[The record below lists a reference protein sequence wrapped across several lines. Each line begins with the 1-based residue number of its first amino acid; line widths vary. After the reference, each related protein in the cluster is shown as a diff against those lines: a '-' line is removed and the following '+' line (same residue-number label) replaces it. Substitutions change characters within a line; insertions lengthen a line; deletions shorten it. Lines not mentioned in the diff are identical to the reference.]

1 MQATLD
7 VVLHCPEDTYTPM
20 TYPLVSHRKAAEE
33 VWQVQ
38 TTGKASPKTQ
48 RAGDTPEQQQ
58 RL

>member
-20 TYPLVSHRKAAEE
+20 TYLLVSHRKAAEE

-48 RAGDTPEQQQ
+48 RAGDTPEQQR